1 VCVRARAC
9 VRACTFSSKRTH
21 SISSS
26 RLNIK
31 QLYYTIGREHTLSYE
46 NTFYFFPQTRHQQP
60 RRPCLPPS
68 PPPSSPSPPCLR
80 ARSSPLPRPPW
91 TAAQDKIYWQGQNIL
106 ARTKYIGK
114 VKILCFYMP
123 RLPWT
128 AAHTQSHM
136 NSDILVTSPQAPT
149 SPLRSCVANAY
160 SGYEHQQ
167 PTPNKQ
173 IFEHKTK
180 APNKNPQKNPREMTF
195 ESGFSASVSSSAF
208 LFFSSSSLPALSCG
222 RHAQRSVP

>member
-1 VCVRARAC
+1 
-9 VRACTFSSKRTH
+9 
-21 SISSS
+21 
-26 RLNIK
+26 
-31 QLYYTIGREHTLSYE
+31 
-46 NTFYFFPQTRHQQP
+46 
-60 RRPCLPPS
+60 
-68 PPPSSPSPPCLR
+68 
-80 ARSSPLPRPPW
+80 
-91 TAAQDKIYWQGQNIL
+91 
-106 ARTKYIGK
+106 
-114 VKILCFYMP
+114 LCFYMP

-222 RHAQRSVP
+222 RHAQRSVPRPAPRIVCMHACMHACMYVCMHVCMYACMYVCMYKHTPFWALIPIHNEVSLSPSL